1 MLEGNERIRKA
12 YKLKES
18 FYDFVLK
25 SKDSNQAKKEQ
36 KTGVNRQNMQE
47 KKNLLE
53 ALRLF

>member
-47 KKNLLE
+47 KKNL
-53 ALRLF
+53 RKQ